1 MNTYRVEAQAIA
13 ELDFTGAS
21 FTVTVTAPEGFAQ
34 AARRAVRRA
43 VARPS
48 EWHAE
53 NSEDTPR
60 VTDSAAYRVLA
71 IHATDAGTYAVDVQ
85 AATVQTLDGAP
96 FVVHIDDAEGFG
108 QAARRAIREVVA
120 SASEWNAEN
129 PDAAQRATSEA
140 AYRVLGVGLVV

>member
-1 MNTYRVEAQAIA
+1 M
-13 ELDFTGAS
+13 
-21 FTVTVTAPEGFAQ
+21 
-34 AARRAVRRA
+34 
-43 VARPS
+43 
-48 EWHAE
+48 
-53 NSEDTPR
+53 
-60 VTDSAAYRVLA
+60 TDSAAYRVLA
-71 IHATDAGTYAVDVQ
+71 IHAKDAGTYAVDVQ

>member
-21 FTVTVTAPEGFAQ
+21 FTVTVTAPEGFDQ
-34 AARRAVRRA
+34 AARRAIRRA
-43 VARPS
+43 VARAS
-48 EWHAE
+48 EWNAE

-71 IHATDAGTYAVDVQ
+71 IHAKDAGTYAVDVQ
-85 AATVQTLDGAP
+85 AATVQTLDGAL
-96 FVVHIDDAEGFG
+96 FVVHHRCGG
-108 QAARRAIREVVA
+108 LRAGCSPRHPRGGRFR
-120 SASEWNAEN
+120 NAEN